1 MISFKSI
8 KKKFRNIKGNSLAEF
23 AVTTAMMATLATTAA
38 PRFSGIGEG
47 AKEKKTLAEIDK
59 IVIASSNFFNSKVTT
74 EGRGRF
80 PGQEKYNVAVG
91 GYDSE
96 IALLNVIGSD
106 ANQNSTSTFNTYN
119 HSEGSKWRSI
129 FGVSAE
135 GAALPS
141 GSLVINDN
149 SGVEGHKEFMAEF
162 ANNAIK
168 SAPVLGSMYSGST
181 IVVSSL
187 IGGLIGVVIGG
198 VIGAAHAHKSNGNM
212 QVEPM
217 PNQPMP
223 NQTAVIQ
230 GGAKQVPVTYPSD
243 GVDVSGSGAF

>member
-1 MISFKSI
+1 MFTNLIKTLKS
-8 KKKFRNIKGNSLAEF
+8 RKGNSLAEF

-38 PRFSGIGEG
+38 PKFGQVGAG
-47 AKEKKTLAEIDK
+47 AKEKKTMNNIDK
-59 IVIASSNFFNSKVTT
+59 ILTVANNYYNQTLSE
-74 EGRGRF
+74 EGKGRF

-168 SAPVLGSMYSGST
+168 SPFQDGHYIYIVLP
-181 IVVSSL
+181 
-187 IGGLIGVVIGG
+187 GGIQYVDPDGDGVY
-198 VIGAAHAHKSNGNM
+198 
-212 QVEPM
+212 
-217 PNQPMP
+217 
-223 NQTAVIQ
+223 
-230 GGAKQVPVTYPSD
+230 VPVPCLDCSPILYVADNENPSKIYKKYQP
-243 GVDVSGSGAF
+243 

>member
-1 MISFKSI
+1 MTCQYVFSDKNNDLLANVELCTVNAT
-8 KKKFRNIKGNSLAEF
+8 KKIRNIKGNSLAEF

-59 IVIASSNFFNSKVTT
+59 IVIASSNFFNSKVTS

-106 ANQNSTSTFNTYN
+106 ANQNSTNTFNTYN
-119 HSEGSKWRSI
+119 HSEGSNWRSI

-135 GAALPS
+135 GASLPS

-149 SGVEGHKEFMAEF
+149 SGVEGHTEFMAEF

-168 SAPVLGSMYSGST
+168 SPFQDGHYIYIVLP
-181 IVVSSL
+181 
-187 IGGLIGVVIGG
+187 GGIQYVDPDGDGVY
-198 VIGAAHAHKSNGNM
+198 
-212 QVEPM
+212 
-217 PNQPMP
+217 
-223 NQTAVIQ
+223 
-230 GGAKQVPVTYPSD
+230 VPVPCLDCSPILYVADNENPSKIYKKYQP
-243 GVDVSGSGAF
+243 